1 MLSPKTVL
9 SLLKIGVGPSSS
21 HTVGPMVMGSLFV
34 RDLKASGKM
43 QDVDRVQ
50 ITLYGSLSL
59 TGAGHLTDVA
69 VLLGLSGKVP
79 EKVTTAE
86 IEQTI
91 QRVQASGQL
100 VLNNKHYLLFNRK
113 NDIIFSKEFLS
124 EHENALTITASD
136 AQENVILEKTYFSIG
151 GGFVVE
157 KEQYKLCAEE
167 EQPMMIEYDFQSA
180 KELLQLCEK
189 ENVSIDEIVRLRDS
203 AFISR
208 EEISAYLAE
217 IWQVMQAAIM
227 EGIST
232 KNKDKVL
239 PGGLHLKRRAPSLFQ
254 RLTDDNIP
262 KDDFTSSDWL
272 AVFAMA
278 VNEESAAGHRVVT
291 APTNGSCGII
301 PAVLAYYG
309 KYHKELEKEDIEKFL
324 LTACAIGYLYRRNA
338 SISGAEAGCQAEI
351 GASSSMAAAGL
362 CALMGGTVPQI
373 FSAAEIAME
382 HHLGMTCDPVGGLV
396 QIPCIERNAFGANKA
411 VMAARMAMQRDSS
424 PVVSLDDVIETMYK
438 TGKDMD
444 RRYRETSQGGLAVQ
458 IKCPACQ

>member
-9 SLLKIGVGPSSS
+9 SILKVGVGPSSS
-21 HTVGPMVMGSLFV
+21 HTVGPMLMGSLFV
-34 RDLKASGKM
+34 RDLEKSGKIEK
-43 QDVDRVQ
+43 VDRVR

-69 VLLGLSGKVP
+69 VILGLSGKVP
-79 EKVTTAE
+79 SKVKTPE
-86 IEQTI
+86 IEQTM
-91 QRVQASGQL
+91 QRVEASGQL
-100 VLNNKHYLLFNRK
+100 VLDNKHYILFNRK
-113 NDIIFSKEFLS
+113 TDIIFSADFLP
-124 EHENALTITASD
+124 EHENALTITATD
-136 AQENVILEKTYFSIG
+136 PEENVVFEKTYFSLG

-157 KEQYKLCAEE
+157 KEEYKLAANE
-167 EQPMMIEYDFQSA
+167 EQPMIIEYDFQSA
-180 KELLQLCEK
+180 KELMQLCEK
-189 ENVSIDEIVRLRDS
+189 EKVSIDELVRMRDS
-203 AFISR
+203 AFLSR
-208 EEISAYLAE
+208 KEMSEYLAE

-227 EGIST
+227 EGISS
-232 KNKDKVL
+232 KNKGKEL
-239 PGGLHLKRRAPSLFQ
+239 PGGLKLKRRAPSLFE
-254 RLTDDNIP
+254 RLTDDETT
-262 KDDFTSSDWL
+262 KDDFTSSDWIG
-272 AVFAMA
+272 VFAMA

-309 KYHKELEKEDIEKFL
+309 KFHKELDKEDVEKFL
-324 LTACAIGYLYRRNA
+324 LTSCAIGYLYRTNA

-351 GASSSMAAAGL
+351 GASASMAAGAL
-362 CALMGGTVPQI
+362 CALMGGNISQI

-424 PVVSLDDVIETMYK
+424 PVVSLDDIIQTMYQ

-444 RRYRETSQGGLAVQ
+444 RRYRETSQGGLALQ
-458 IKCPACQ
+458 IKCPVCR